1 MRFTLFTVVT
11 GRVPERNFGG
21 RSSGKC
27 ALRETGNKCME
38 LGSLHAPG
46 HRGKAQVKNVDN
58 RFRL

>member
-21 RSSGKC
+21 RSRGKC

-46 HRGKAQVKNVDN
+46 HRGKAQVKKC
-58 RFRL
+58 